1 MAALRWPWVRRQTPL
16 PPRYASTLSSF
27 GESTYAELAW
37 QRSRAATRRWA
48 YAGAVVGAILGL
60 LAFAPASW
68 LAAGASSASGG
79 RLVLAEARGTVWNG
93 SAIAVLTGGEGSRD
107 AASLPG
113 RFEWKVGWRGAGPEL
128 RIAHPCCLS
137 TPLTLALKPG
147 FGRLQVSVT
156 RPAGLPAG
164 APLARWPAEWLAGL
178 GTPWNTM
185 QLGGDL
191 RVSTPGLL
199 TLEWV
204 QGRWIVAG
212 RVEIEL
218 LDVSSRLSTIEPL
231 GSYRLTIAG
240 DPANPGT
247 STLTL
252 ATLNGA
258 LLLSGRGSLGSA
270 GLRFRGEASAA
281 PADEAALNNLLN
293 IIGRRSGA
301 RSIIAIG

>member
-1 MAALRWPWVRRQTPL
+1 
-16 PPRYASTLSSF
+16 
-27 GESTYAELAW
+27 
-37 QRSRAATRRWA
+37 
-48 YAGAVVGAILGL
+48 
-60 LAFAPASW
+60 
-68 LAAGASSASGG
+68 
-79 RLVLAEARGTVWNG
+79 
-93 SAIAVLTGGEGSRD
+93 
-107 AASLPG
+107 
-113 RFEWKVGWRGAGPEL
+113 
-128 RIAHPCCLS
+128 
-137 TPLTLALKPG
+137 
-147 FGRLQVSVT
+147 
-156 RPAGLPAG
+156 
-164 APLARWPAEWLAGL
+164 
-178 GTPWNTM
+178 M

-191 RVSTPGLL
+191 RVSTPGL

-293 IIGRRSGA
+293 IIGRRSGV